1 VSNQQQAG
9 QTFPCG
15 QCGAQLL
22 WDATKQAMSC
32 PYCGHQQAMPMQ
44 SQAGAIREIPIEE
57 GYRTATRGLGVQVQT
72 INCKDCG
79 ATVNVGEGE
88 RTAKCAF
95 CGSEKVLA
103 VETDANAIRPES
115 LVAFQVD
122 KAAANK
128 KFGDWL
134 KDLWFRPN
142 DLKHM
147 AKVQEMGGVYVPYW
161 TFDAQVQ
168 SSWTAEAGY
177 YYYETEY
184 YETVENGETVTR
196 ERQVQRTRWEPAWGQ
211 RADFYDDVLVC
222 ASKGL
227 PSELVEKFS
236 TFNTQGLVPYA
247 PQYLAGW
254 RAEAYAVDLPN
265 AHGIGRQKI
274 VDSQYARCGR
284 DVPGDTHRNLSVNNQ
299 FSRETFKHVL
309 LPIWIAAYRYNDKVY
324 RFLVNGQTGEVVG
337 KAPWSFWKI
346 FFFTLFCVAVIA
358 VIGYLVALNQSSSSS
373 GSKKSKPTLQKD
385 EGQELQPKKK
395 KKSTDDEELQP
406 KKKSTDDDE
415 EELQP
420 KKKKGTTGSLP
431 KGWFRGQDGTLVSVP
446 V

>member
-1 VSNQQQAG
+1 MSTQPA
-9 QTFPCG
+9 QTFPCQ
-15 QCGAQLL
+15 QCGAALL
-22 WDATKQAMSC
+22 WDATKRAMSC
-32 PYCGHQQAMPMQ
+32 PYCNFQQAMPMQ
-44 SQAGAIREIPIEE
+44 AAAGAIREIPIEE
-57 GYRTATRGLGVQVQT
+57 GYRNAQRGLGTPVQT
-72 INCKDCG
+72 VNCKDCG

-128 KFGDWL
+128 KFADWI
-134 KDLWFRPN
+134 KDLWFRPSN
-142 DLKHM
+142 LKHM
-147 AKVQEMGGVYVPYW
+147 AKVQEMGGVYVPFW
-161 TFDAQVQ
+161 TFDAQVA

-177 YYYETEY
+177 HYYETEY
-184 YETVENGETVTR
+184 YETVENGERVTR

-211 RADFYDDVLVC
+211 RQDFYDDVLVC

-227 PSELVEKFS
+227 PAELVEKFS

-247 PQYLAGW
+247 PQYLSGW

-265 AHGIGRQKI
+265 AHSKGREKI
-274 VDSQYARCGR
+274 VDSQYSRCGR
-284 DVPGDTHRNLSVNNQ
+284 DVPGDTHRNLSVNNA

-346 FFFTLFCVAVIA
+346 FFFTVFCIAVIG
-358 VIGYLVALNQSSSSS
+358 VIGYLVSLNQASS
-373 GSKKSKPTLQKD
+373 GSTKSSKPTMQKD

-395 KKSTDDEELQP
+395 KKKPADDEELQP
-406 KKKSTDDDE
+406 KDKQPAPSDDDE

-420 KKKKGTTGSLP
+420 KKGKKSGALP
-431 KGWFRGQDGTLVSVP
+431 PGWFRGRDGRLVSVP
-446 V
+446 A